1 MDDQQEKR
9 QIKRFLNGKHRKPVD
24 AFHIYQWIER
34 CHFQKWWKL
43 AIELSSS
50 IPPNSLDADYQ
61 RRLDVI
67 CKDCRTK
74 QDEINRLATS
84 DDLMSHPSNPRQP
97 IRKTICGKRLSSGT
111 HPFVTLNFDNDAKQT
126 LREIYSVLYYMQ
138 KNYDF
143 VDAVRRTK
151 DNFNITYQAV
161 DDKCARRF
169 AGTVDVFQRWYVTGE
184 VLQKLRNHFHLSHHD
199 YEIFEEMLTKKLS
212 R

>member
-9 QIKRFLNGKHRKPVD
+9 QIKRFLNGKHSKPVD

-34 CHFQKWWKL
+34 CHFQKWWKF
-43 AIELSSS
+43 AIELSSY
-50 IPPNSLDADYQ
+50 ITPNSLDIDYQ
-61 RRLDVI
+61 KRLDFI

-74 QDEINRLATS
+74 QDEFNRMSTIN
-84 DDLMSHPSNPRQP
+84 DLISYPRQP
-97 IRKTICGKRLSSGT
+97 VRKIVRGTGSSSGT
-111 HPFVTLNFDNDAKQT
+111 HPFVTLYFDNGAKQT
-126 LREIYSVLYYMQ
+126 LREIYSVLHYMQ

-184 VLQKLRNHFHLSHHD
+184 ILQKLRNHFHLSHHD
-199 YEIFEEMLTKKLS
+199 YKIFEELLTKKLS

>member
-1 MDDQQEKR
+1 MNESSQKR
-9 QIKRFLNGKHRKPVD
+9 QIQRFLRGHDKRDID
-24 AFHIYQWIER
+24 AFCIYQWIER
-34 CHFQKWWKL
+34 CHIQEWWRM
-43 AIELSSS
+43 AIELSPH
-50 IPPNSLDADYQ
+50 ITPGALQTDYQ
-61 RRLDVI
+61 KRLDFI
-67 CKDCRTK
+67 LRDCRNK
-74 QDEINRLATS
+74 EDEQRRDRWDQQESSLNARY
-84 DDLMSHPSNPRQP
+84 P
-97 IRKTICGKRLSSGT
+97 IRKIIRGPGSPSGSN
-111 HPFVTLNFDNDAKQT
+111 PFGTLQFDNDAKQT

-138 KNYDF
+138 KNNDF

-199 YEIFEEMLTKKLS
+199 YEIFKEMLTRKLS

>member
-1 MDDQQEKR
+1 MNESSQKR
-9 QIKRFLNGKHRKPVD
+9 QIQRFLTGHDKRDID
-24 AFHIYQWIER
+24 AFCIYQWIER
-34 CHFQKWWKL
+34 CHIQKWWGL
-43 AIELSSS
+43 AIELSPY
-50 IPPNSLDADYQ
+50 IKPGTLQTDYQ
-61 RRLDVI
+61 KRLDFI
-67 CKDCRTK
+67 LRDCRNNEDK
-74 QDEINRLATS
+74 QHGDRRDQQESSLTARRPVRKIIRGPGS
-84 DDLMSHPSNPRQP
+84 PSGSNPFS
-97 IRKTICGKRLSSGT
+97 TIQ
-111 HPFVTLNFDNDAKQT
+111 FDNDAKQT

-138 KNYDF
+138 KNNDF
-143 VDAVRRTK
+143 VDAVRHTK